1 MANKVKP
8 GGVMNSSTIRKSDEE
23 KYLIIDD
30 LIKMSMSNVE
40 FYSDDQS
47 SMGLKLNGIF
57 TKLIEKLEK
66 SVPVIKE
73 IESFAGL
80 YDFDENTPGNGYRSF
95 VFIFDAAVKHTEKI
109 AVYITENRGSLMFR
123 KSVYMK

>member
-1 MANKVKP
+1 MSHKVKP
-8 GGVMNSSTIRKSDEE
+8 DGLMINSTIRKPAEE
-23 KYLIIDD
+23 KYLIIED

-47 SMGLKLNGIF
+47 SVGLKLHGIF
-57 TKLIEKLEK
+57 TKLIEELEK
-66 SVPVIKE
+66 SIPVIKE
-73 IESFAGL
+73 IESFAGV

-109 AVYITENRGSLMFR
+109 CIYITENRGSLLFR